1 MFTWKDRLPLSLT
14 EKWKFDT
21 MKSKNLQLRAL
32 EPADVN
38 ILYQWENNT
47 DIWHLSNTL
56 TPFSR
61 FALEQY
67 ILNVDD
73 IYTAKQLR
81 LMIDLH
87 VEDPERTI
95 GCVDLFDFDP
105 AHMRAGIGIM
115 IIEPERGK
123 GYASEA
129 LDLILD
135 YAFNI
140 LRLHQLYSN
149 VIAGNTA
156 SIELIKKKHFDII
169 GVKKEWLKSGE
180 KYTDEY
186 MLQLINTN
194 NH

>member
-1 MFTWKDRLPLSLT
+1 
-14 EKWKFDT
+14 
-21 MKSKNLQLRAL
+21 MKSLNLQLRAL
-32 EPADVN
+32 EPADVET
-38 ILYQWENNT
+38 LYQWENDT
-47 DIWHLSNTL
+47 GVWHLSSTL

-67 ILNVDD
+67 VLNADD

-87 VEDPERTI
+87 VEEPVRTI

-105 AHMRAGIGIM
+105 THMRAGIGIM
-115 IIEPERGK
+115 VVEPERGK

-149 VIAGNTA
+149 VISENKA
-156 SIELIKKKHFDII
+156 SLELFKKKHFDVI
-169 GVKKEWLKSGE
+169 GVKKEWLRLGDN
-180 KYTDEY
+180 YTDEY

-194 NH
+194 NT

>member
-1 MFTWKDRLPLSLT
+1 MFSWKDRLLLSFQV
-14 EKWKFDT
+14 KWKFNA
-21 MKSKNLQLRAL
+21 MKSTNLQLRAL
-32 EPADVN
+32 EPADVE
-38 ILYQWENNT
+38 ILYLWENNT

-67 ILNVDD
+67 ILNADD

-87 VEDPERTI
+87 TGNPEKTV

-105 AHMRAGIGIM
+105 THMRAGIGIM

-129 LDLILD
+129 LDLIIE
-135 YAFNI
+135 YAFNT
-140 LRLHQLYSN
+140 LWLHQLFAN
-149 VIAGNTA
+149 VTERNTA
-156 SIELIKKKHFDII
+156 SLELFKKKHFDVI
-169 GVKKEWLKSGE
+169 GVKKEWLRSGD
-180 KYTDEY
+180 KFTDEY

-194 NH
+194 K